1 MTINEAYV
9 LAVSLKNKHPELSS
23 WKVSFNNR
31 KKAFGICNY
40 RTREIS
46 LSKLFIPFM
55 TDEAVKDTIVHEIAH
70 ALTMGHDHDN
80 VWKRKCIELG
90 GNGYRISGVENF
102 KNGID
107 GILEFGAKN
116 CKYTLTCPTCGC
128 KVHLNR
134 KPKLTRS
141 CGEHGDT
148 RYNPLH
154 KMILT
159 QNY

>member
-70 ALTMGHDHDN
+70 ALTKGHDHDN